1 MTYKPTGAFNEAIMS
16 EEDKR
21 TLAGIKARYAEAA
34 AAGDETAMAAAHSEA
49 EQLRALYGYSGG
61 ADGSEYRPAGATA
74 DLTRLIESVYDA
86 KRRAKVGAVEREW
99 QRQKQL
105 AEADIEAGKT
115 DYYALRNAL
124 ASENAVEKRNFAE
137 RAAASGLGNGSS
149 AQAELS
155 RSVAFQGALAAL
167 GRQQAR
173 EEQAGRRKL
182 SLIDEQ
188 YAAAIA
194 EAEAEGAQDLAE
206 ALYSEA
212 LRAVAAEEK
221 AEKDR
226 LAYENELYDR
236 GQTEWKNAYDL
247 AKTAAQYGDYSLLE
261 ALGVTVDLSAKSS
274 GKSGGSGKSSGSSSG
289 SSGSKKT
296 SAPGVQELFEAMYE
310 AEPNEYLFL
319 MMNRSQFSIPA
330 DKLDAVWGEYREW
343 RNRFE
348 QEQAEAAE
356 EFAAETE
363 PELGIGGLS
372 SRAKLLLAEWKGRV
386 SRGEM
391 TADQALA
398 SANTA
403 FQNGLISKTELAQII
418 AALEA

>member
-1 MTYKPTGAFNEAIMS
+1 MTYKPTGAFNDAIMS

-21 TLAGIKARYAEAA
+21 ALAGIKARYAEAA

-49 EQLRALYGYSGG
+49 ENLRALYGYSGG
-61 ADGSEYRPAGATA
+61 EDGSEYRPNGATA

-86 KRRAKVGAVEREW
+86 QRRAKVGAVEREW
-99 QRQKQL
+99 QRQKKL
-105 AEADIEAGKT
+105 AEEQIAAGET

-137 RAAASGLGNGSS
+137 RAAASGLGNGTS

-173 EEQAGRRKL
+173 EKQAGRRKL
-182 SLIDEQ
+182 ESIDEQ

-194 EAEAEGAQDLAE
+194 EAEAEGAKDLAD
-206 ALYSEA
+206 ALYNEA
-212 LRAVAAEEK
+212 LRAVTAEEK
-221 AEKDR
+221 AKKDR

-236 GQTEWKNAYDL
+236 ERGEWKDAYDL
-247 AKTAAQYGDYSLLE
+247 AKTAAKYGDYSLLE
-261 ALGVTVDLSAKSS
+261 ALGVTVAEPEKASYSK
-274 GKSGGSGKSSGSSSG
+274 GSGGSGSSGG
-289 SSGSKKT
+289 KKT
-296 SAPGVQELFEAMYE
+296 SGTLGAEELFEAMYE

-319 MMNRSQFSIPA
+319 MMNRSKYSVTA
-330 DKLDAVWGEYREW
+330 DKLDEVWGEYRIW
-343 RNRFE
+343 RRGLE
-348 QEQAEAAE
+348 QEEQEAAKE
-356 EFAAETE
+356 LAGEVQ
-363 PELGIGGLS
+363 PELGPGSLS
-372 SRAKLLLAEWKGRV
+372 ARAKLLLADYQGRV
-386 SRGEM
+386 SRGEI

-403 FQNGLISKTELAQII
+403 YKNGLITKRELEQIVSE
-418 AALEA
+418 LEA